1 MKDQVTLRDFLNRKI
16 RRSTIL
22 SWLMLPFSIVAIVTQ
37 AHGYIGAA
45 TLTISVACYLIALYC
60 VFSARCPRC
69 RTRLLRLLATFGIRL
84 WIPAWFTYCPN
95 CGLSFDTQLD
105 SSPRSNQSMQ
115 LTADRHVTPLKFH
128 EKLIGITKA
137 RYRQP

>member
-1 MKDQVTLRDFLNRKI
+1 
-16 RRSTIL
+16 
-22 SWLMLPFSIVAIVTQ
+22 MLPLGIVVIITQ
-37 AHGYIGAA
+37 AHGYVGATA
-45 TLTISVACYLIALYC
+45 LIITTAFYVVALYYLL
-60 VFSARCPRC
+60 SARCPRC
-69 RTRLLRLLATFGIRL
+69 RTCLLRLLATFGVRL

-105 SSPRSNQSMQ
+105 SSPGSNQSLQ

-137 RYRQP
+137 RYRQR